1 MEPPPINR
9 HKMPRSRL
17 TNNNRKKINEY
28 GIQIPSKKVENY
40 EPSLNSTAML
50 FNSGILPG
58 PTRVRYNVKA
68 KAKRN
73 NAWEAYLQERS
84 KAEVKARVNANKT
97 KRNNR
102 KRVRNNNGNNGN
114 NGTRRTLF

>member
-1 MEPPPINR
+1 MEPPQINR

-50 FNSGILPG
+50 LNSGTLPG
-58 PTRVRYNVKA
+58 STRVRYNVNA
-68 KAKRN
+68 KARRN
-73 NAWEAYLQERS
+73 NAWEAYLR
-84 KAEVKARVNANKT
+84 KWTNAKARANKT
-97 KRNNR
+97 KKNKNR
-102 KRVRNNNGNNGN
+102 APNN

>member
-1 MEPPPINR
+1 MDPPKINR
-9 HKMPRSRL
+9 YKIPRSRL
-17 TNNNRKKINEY
+17 TNNNRTKINEY
-28 GIQIPSKKVENY
+28 GIPIPSKKVENY

-58 PTRVRYNVKA
+58 STRVRYNVKA

-102 KRVRNNNGNNGN
+102 KRVRNNNGNNG
-114 NGTRRTLF
+114 TRRTLF

>member
-50 FNSGILPG
+50 LNSGTLPG
-58 PTRVRYNVKA
+58 STRVRYNVNA
-68 KAKRN
+68 KARRN
-73 NAWEAYLQERS
+73 NAWEAYLR
-84 KAEVKARVNANKT
+84 KWTNAKARETKKNK
-97 KRNNR
+97 N
-102 KRVRNNNGNNGN
+102 RVRNN

>member
-1 MEPPPINR
+1 MDPPQINR
-9 HKMPRSRL
+9 YKMPRSRL
-17 TNNNRKKINEY
+17 TNNNRTKINEY
-28 GIQIPSKKVENY
+28 GIPIPSKNVKNY
-40 EPSLNSTAML
+40 EPSFNSTAML
-50 FNSGILPG
+50 LNSGILPG
-58 PTRVRYNVKA
+58 STRVRYNVKA

-84 KAEVKARVNANKT
+84 KAEAKARANANKT

-102 KRVRNNNGNNGN
+102 NRVRNN